1 MALLTVEVCAGTSCH
16 LLGNQAII
24 EALESLPV
32 LGKNRSG
39 LVTAVVW
46 GLWPGPCVTI
56 GKQVIEQAS
65 PEKVLTVIKR
75 TVNSGESGERGGLD
89 ERIIGG
95 YSN

>member
-32 LGKNRSG
+32 SWQKQIRLGYRSCLG
-39 LVTAVVW
+39 SC
-46 GLWPGPCVTI
+46 GRGPCVTI

-65 PEKVLTVIKR
+65 PEKVLTVIKQLL
-75 TVNSGESGERGGLD
+75 TAVNVEKEVG
-89 ERIIGG
+89 
-95 YSN
+95 